1 MKQLRH
7 VAALLMVGLT
17 LSACASAVPQNL
29 AGSETTTVKRGNLKV
44 TVSSSGTVQP
54 VQSADLSFGVNGT
67 IERLLVDEGQSVKRG
82 QELAALDP
90 RDLEQQVTQ
99 SEANLQTAQAR
110 LEQAKT
116 GNATEQ
122 DLASQQA
129 AVKSAQAQ
137 LSKARSGNTTKADI
151 ANAEAAVRSAQAGL
165 QRARTGNITA
175 ADIANAEAAVR
186 AAEAGLQRARTGN
199 ITAADIANAEA
210 AVRAAEAGLVAA
222 QRGPTPDLVSAA
234 QARLVQAQ
242 QTHQKT
248 AAAASATKTTAQES
262 MEQAADNVRL
272 AQNAYSTAFWE
283 HQQAQNGIDP
293 KTGSKLREPTAEQPG
308 VDPDVVE
315 QQYADALRNAELQ
328 LRQAESRLE
337 QAKVAYE
344 NAKQQEINDVA
355 ASQVLVDDA
364 QTQLNELLK
373 GPKDTSV
380 AQAQA
385 QVDQARAQLQKLK
398 QGGSA
403 ADVAAAQAQVDQAR
417 AQLQKL
423 RQGGTPADVAAARAQ
438 VDQAHAQLQKLR
450 QGGSASDI
458 AAAEA
463 QVTQAQAQFEKLSAG
478 SSESD
483 ISIAEAGVSQAQ
495 AQLNAA
501 KLNRDKALLR
511 APFDGV
517 ITTVNVSVGDSASSA
532 GATGA
537 PLTIVDES
545 KLHLDVNVSERDVS
559 QLSKGQAATVVIDA
573 LGTDV
578 ITGTVSYIA
587 PAATVVQNVTTYR
600 VRVDLPKQNKAIRV
614 GMNATVEI
622 ATTEKKNVLIV
633 PASAIRSVGTKRYVR
648 IKEGDTFVDREIRV
662 GMSNDVEAE
671 VTSGLN
677 EGDQIAVLGS
687 DPNAQS

>member
-1 MKQLRH
+1 MNQLRR
-7 VAALLMVGLT
+7 VAALLIVALT
-17 LSACASAVPQNL
+17 LSACASAAPQNQ
-29 AGSETTTVKRGNLKV
+29 AASETTTVKRGNLRV

-54 VQSADLSFGVNGT
+54 VQSADLSFGVTGT
-67 IERLLVDEGQSVKRG
+67 IERLLVEEGQVVKKG
-82 QELAALDP
+82 QQLAALDP
-90 RDLEQQVTQ
+90 RDLQQQVMQ

-122 DLASQQA
+122 DLAAQQA
-129 AVKSAQAQ
+129 AVKSAEAQ
-137 LSKARSGNTTKADI
+137 LSKARSGNTTRADI
-151 ANAEAAVRSAQAGL
+151 AGAEAAVRNAQAGL
-165 QRARTGNITA
+165 QRARTGNVTAADIANAEASVRLAEAGLQRARTGNVTA

-186 AAEAGLQRARTGN
+186 AAEAQLT
-199 ITAADIANAEA
+199 
-210 AVRAAEAGLVAA
+210 AA
-222 QRGPTPDLVSAA
+222 QRGPAPDQVSAA
-234 QARLVQAQ
+234 QTRLTQAQ
-242 QTHQKT
+242 QSYQKT
-248 AAAASATKTTAQES
+248 AAAASANKSSAQQS

-272 AQNAYSTAFWE
+272 AQNAYSTAYWDN
-283 HQQAQNGIDP
+283 QQAQNSIDP
-293 KTGSKLREPTAEQPG
+293 KTGGKLREPTPDEPG
-308 VDPDVVE
+308 IDPEVIK
-315 QQYADALRNAELQ
+315 QQYAEALRNAELQ

-337 QAKVAYE
+337 QAKLTYE

-355 ASQVLVDDA
+355 TAQAQVDDA

-373 GPKDTSV
+373 GPKDTAV

-403 ADVAAAQAQVDQAR
+403 ADVASAQAQVDQAR

-423 RQGGTPADVAAARAQ
+423 RQGGTPADIAAARAQ
-438 VDQAHAQLQKLR
+438 VDQAQAQLQKTR

-463 QVTQAQAQFEKLSAG
+463 QVTQSQAQLDKLSAG
-478 SSESD
+478 ASESD

-501 KLNRDKALLR
+501 KLNRDKAVLR

-517 ITTVNVSVGDSASSA
+517 ITTVNVSVGDSATST

-537 PLTIVDES
+537 PITIVDER
-545 KLHLDVNVSERDVS
+545 KLHLDVSVSERDVS
-559 QLSKGQAATVVIDA
+559 QLSKGQPATVVIDA

-600 VRVDLPKQNKAIRV
+600 VRVDLPKQNEVVRV

-622 ATTEKKNVLIV
+622 ATVEQKNVLIV
-633 PASAIRSVGTKRYVR
+633 PSSAIRSVGTKRFVR
-648 IKEGDTFVDREIRV
+648 LKEGDTFVDREIRI
-662 GMSNDVEAE
+662 GLSNDIEVE

-677 EGDQIAVLGS
+677 EGDQIAVIGS
-687 DPNAQS
+687 NADAEN